1 MNNQN
6 SNLELLSKIL
16 IEESNSGFQNRT
28 VIGGLDKFLARWSPE
43 ISPVIGEIPNYA
55 SLSSNQRKIWIH
67 TLHLLASHFLLLFFL
82 LLLEYYSAILNI
94 A

>member
-6 SNLELLSKIL
+6 SHLELLSKIL
-16 IEESNSGFQNRT
+16 LEESNSGFQDRT

-67 TLHLLASHFLLLFFL
+67 SIQTLFPNKPFNSKNTTKTLQTYL
-82 LLLEYYSAILNI
+82 
-94 A
+94 